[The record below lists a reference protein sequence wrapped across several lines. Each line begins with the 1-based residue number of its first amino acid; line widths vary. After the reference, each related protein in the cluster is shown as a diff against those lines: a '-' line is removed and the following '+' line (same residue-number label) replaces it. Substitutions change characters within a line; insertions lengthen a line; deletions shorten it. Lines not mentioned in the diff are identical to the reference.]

1 MKAYV
6 ANPPVPL
13 ARTLANINFDMLN
26 LEGPTLDIV
35 GLGSDETKLGRMFVA
50 AAHAEGTTQSP
61 VHSRAVPVAP
71 TRSRTHA
78 GMSVSGDPNP
88 GQGSFIRSDSWV
100 FHKAGIPSIYPW
112 TGKHFVGR
120 PSDFAATRK
129 YASIAPARAVLHV

>member
-50 AAHAEGTTQSP
+50 AAHAEGTHSP
-61 VHSRAVPVAP
+61 TFTPYLLHPCAHA
-71 TRSRTHA
+71 RTHA
-78 GMSVSGDPNP
+78 RT
-88 GQGSFIRSDSWV
+88 QG
-100 FHKAGIPSIYPW
+100 
-112 TGKHFVGR
+112 
-120 PSDFAATRK
+120 
-129 YASIAPARAVLHV
+129 